1 MTVIIF
7 CCHFLKFKN
16 TLLLFSYI
24 FFFSKKTLSRLIILK
39 QTYCMTKIKIKRD
52 TKNVIKR
59 IYTTGIDIWPTNV
72 HIWRY
77 INYNVFIYI
86 FIYLCIL
93 YVVFLVKVYQ
103 QLMLKSF
110 TIIWTR
116 TNAVQNVQAIEA
128 LFSRYNHPHCT
139 VGGLIRSS
147 VSLFF
152 ELWSPLSY
160 SSITRQFSYSIIIIS
175 EYPLINSYT
184 YVSLVRED

>member
-1 MTVIIF
+1 MTAIIF

-16 TLLLFSYI
+16 TLLIFSYY
-24 FFFSKKTLSRLIILK
+24 FFPKKLYQGLIPK
-39 QTYCMTKIKIKRD
+39 QTYFMTKIKIKRD
-52 TKNVIKR
+52 TKNVIKW
-59 IYTTGIDIWPTNV
+59 IHTTRIDIWPTNV

-86 FIYLCIL
+86 YLFVYIIL

-147 VSLFF
+147 VSLVF